1 MNDLTTAITTMEA
14 LVDLRSSTM
23 QEGEK
28 SKSFPKKKKFE
39 KKKTFQKKIT
49 RKSIVWKPREEK
61 NWMETKQTGTSA
73 KVMECYICS
82 STHLVHECPKGLKL
96 PSLVTEEDSDVESSI
111 QLNSLQVLGKQLD
124 WSQS

>member
-1 MNDLTTAITTMEA
+1 MNDSTTAMTTMEA

-49 RKSIVWKPREEK
+49 RKSIV
-61 NWMETKQTGTSA
+61 
-73 KVMECYICS
+73 
-82 STHLVHECPKGLKL
+82 
-96 PSLVTEEDSDVESSI
+96 
-111 QLNSLQVLGKQLD
+111 
-124 WSQS
+124 